1 MTVRTK
7 VSTKDIDEAYLR
19 LKNIVKETP
28 LQLTITYLKKY
39 NCNVYLKREDLQ
51 WVRSFKLRGAYNA
64 ISVLSNEEKIKVLLV
79 QVLEIMLK
87 VLLILQKLN
96 LKAVIFMPVTTP
108 RQKINQVKFFGD
120 NNVEIVLIGD
130 TFDHC
135 LAQALNYTK
144 QHKMNFIDPFNNV
157 YTIAGQGTIAKEILN
172 QAEKEDNTFD
182 YVFAAIGGGGLIS
195 GVSTYFKTHSPH

>member
-1 MTVRTK
+1 MTVTVRTK

-28 LQLTITYLKKY
+28 LQFDHYLSQKY

-64 ISVLSNEEKIKVLLV
+64 ISVLSNEEKIKVLLA

-87 VLLILQKLN
+87 VLLILPKLN

-108 RQKINQVKFFGD
+108 RQKSIKSNSSG
-120 NNVEIVLIGD
+120 IV
-130 TFDHC
+130 T
-135 LAQALNYTK
+135 
-144 QHKMNFIDPFNNV
+144 
-157 YTIAGQGTIAKEILN
+157 
-172 QAEKEDNTFD
+172 
-182 YVFAAIGGGGLIS
+182 
-195 GVSTYFKTHSPH
+195 

>member
-28 LQLTITYLKKY
+28 LQFDHYLSQKY

-64 ISVLSNEEKIKVLLV
+64 ISVLSNEEKNKGITCASA
-79 QVLEIMLK
+79 EIMLK

-96 LKAVIFMPVTTP
+96 LKAVIFMPVTT
-108 RQKINQVKFFGD
+108 RQKSIKSNSSG
-120 NNVEIVLIGD
+120 IV
-130 TFDHC
+130 T
-135 LAQALNYTK
+135 
-144 QHKMNFIDPFNNV
+144 
-157 YTIAGQGTIAKEILN
+157 
-172 QAEKEDNTFD
+172 
-182 YVFAAIGGGGLIS
+182 
-195 GVSTYFKTHSPH
+195 

>member
-1 MTVRTK
+1 MTVTVRTK

-28 LQLTITYLKKY
+28 LQFDHYLSQKY

-64 ISVLSNEEKIKVLLV
+64 ISVLSNEEKNKGITCASAGNHAQGVAYTAK
-79 QVLEIMLK
+79 
-87 VLLILQKLN
+87 KLN

-120 NNVEIVLIGD
+120 SNVEIDRKSV
-130 TFDHC
+130 
-135 LAQALNYTK
+135 
-144 QHKMNFIDPFNNV
+144 V
-157 YTIAGQGTIAKEILN
+157 
-172 QAEKEDNTFD
+172 
-182 YVFAAIGGGGLIS
+182 
-195 GVSTYFKTHSPH
+195 